1 MLVAI
6 LVALGLA
13 TLAVLV
19 VAAIS
24 LAKQGTR
31 LAASITEFQREM
43 RPLLEEIQADANRV
57 GGRLD
62 ELQRARADGPVGGR
76 DRPGA
81 GQR

>member
-19 VAAIS
+19 VTAIS
-24 LAKQGTR
+24 LAKQGAR

-43 RPLLEEIQADANRV
+43 RPLLPEIQADADRM
-57 GGRLD
+57 GGRLE
-62 ELQRARADGPVGGR
+62 ELQRARPDGP
-76 DRPGA
+76 DRTP
-81 GQR
+81 RR